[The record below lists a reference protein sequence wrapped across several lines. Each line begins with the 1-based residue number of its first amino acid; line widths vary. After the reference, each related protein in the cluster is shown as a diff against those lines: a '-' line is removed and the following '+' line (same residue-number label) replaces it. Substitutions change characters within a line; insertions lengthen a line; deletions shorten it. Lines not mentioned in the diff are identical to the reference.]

1 MEPKKQEDM
10 IFNQYED
17 SIEDE
22 KANQEAFERSI
33 QFSDENKDERFK
45 KLSFLNSR
53 SSEDPE
59 EEFTLVKPPIDVHK
73 SPKIEIEN
81 SFLNAIQK
89 GKSGSSPKQHKR
101 GIIGSADLLTLI
113 DEDYQ
118 HKPIEFEKSAKLG
131 AFGGDL
137 ICSEEAND
145 SKEFFGSLL
154 NLESGQENEQSA
166 ENTKLKKRDEK
177 ALNKQNESKEE
188 ENEVKEAKEK

>member
-1 MEPKKQEDM
+1 M

-33 QFSDENKDERFK
+33 QFSDETKDERFK

-53 SSEDPE
+53 PPEDQD
-59 EEFTLVKPPIDVHK
+59 EEFTLVKPPIDAHK

-89 GKSGSSPKQHKR
+89 AKPGSSPNQHKR
-101 GIIGSADLLTLI
+101 SIIGNSKLLALI

-118 HKPIEFEKSAKLG
+118 HKPIEFEKSAKIG

-137 ICSEEAND
+137 ICSDESND
-145 SKEFFGSLL
+145 GKDFLGSIL
-154 NLESGQENEQSA
+154 NLEAGQENHQFGDNA
-166 ENTKLKKRDEK
+166 KVKKRDEK
-177 ALNKQNESKEE
+177 ALNKHHESKEE
-188 ENEVKEAKEK
+188 ENDMKETIDK